1 MKTST
6 RNLFIGAAVIL
17 AVLLAIRYLNSRN
30 GFEGFERADTFTLYY
45 AKWCPHCKTIAP
57 VFADFS
63 KDGSVTVGGKT
74 VFLAMV
80 EADEDADKMKGKP
93 VKGFPTFLLE
103 KANGQNVEFDG
114 ERSPEGWKTWLSNN
128 L

>member
-6 RNLFIGAAVIL
+6 RNLFVGAAVI
-17 AVLLAIRYLNSRN
+17 VVILLAIRYFNSRS
-30 GFEGFERADTFTLYY
+30 EGFAGADTFTLYY
-45 AKWCPHCKTIAP
+45 AKWCPHCKSIAP
-57 VFADFS
+57 VFSDFS
-63 KDGSVTVGGKT
+63 KDGSVNVGGKT
-74 VFLAMV
+74 VFLTMV

-114 ERSPEGWKTWLSNN
+114 ERTPEGWKAWLSKN